1 MYLDLVQQRE
11 KGDCAFIFGVCR
23 LESLKRLCGGTDT
36 LWGRRSVEGE
46 IVNMY
51 IMRLMYRV
59 SESTL
64 LCHDNKCLTD
74 YRLLYVDGSV
84 K

>member
-1 MYLDLVQQRE
+1 MFFSDSLST
-11 KGDCAFIFGVCR
+11 
-23 LESLKRLCGGTDT
+23 ESLV
-36 LWGRRSVEGE
+36 SVRHSQEHPGWASSQWMSSE
-46 IVNMY
+46 YVY
-51 IMRLMYRV
+51 VGLMYCV

>member
-1 MYLDLVQQRE
+1 M
-11 KGDCAFIFGVCR
+11 
-23 LESLKRLCGGTDT
+23 
-36 LWGRRSVEGE
+36 EGE

-51 IMRLMYRV
+51 MLDSLMYCV